1 MNRQALAFLTMFSLI
16 LMLSVYY
23 VTLPADTTSVMST
36 QNGEDLTEGKQD
48 TSEEEQV
55 NDAEKLQKEISTKN
69 DEEVKRNSDIVS
81 SNDASDAQKQEALET
96 IDSLKSDK
104 AISEEVK
111 KALEAASFMAAVEIS
126 DGTCRISVFDSED
139 NAENAAKIMDT
150 VNEKTG
156 NKYLIEVTF
165 K

>member
-23 VTLPADTTSVMST
+23 VTLPSDTTSVMST
-36 QNGEDLTEGKQD
+36 ENGEELSQGKQD

-55 NDAEKLQKEISTKN
+55 HDAEKLQEQISTKN
-69 DEEVKRNSDIVS
+69 DEEVKKNSDIVS
-81 SNDASDAQKQEALET
+81 SNDSSDAQKQEALET

-104 AISEEVK
+104 AIGEEVK
-111 KALEAASFMAAVEIS
+111 KALTDDGFMAAVEVS
-126 DGTCRISVFDSED
+126 QGTCRISVFDSED
-139 NAENAAKIMDT
+139 SADTASKIM
-150 VNEKTG
+150 NIANQKIE